1 MNKAVFLI
9 GFMGVGKTSLGKKLA
24 NKLKVPFLDTD
35 DLLEEKVGMSIAEYF
50 SNKGEEAFRKLEK
63 ELLTHYDFKNAVVA
77 TGGGLPCFDD
87 NIEVMN
93 EIGTTVYLSRPAKE
107 LKQRLVNAK
116 NQRPL
121 IKELKDDELLE
132 FIKSK
137 LEERRP
143 FYEKANFTL
152 DRNSQTVDDLIYNLA
167 EHG

>member
-107 LKQRLVNAK
+107 
-116 NQRPL
+116 
-121 IKELKDDELLE
+121 